1 MRSPDGIE
9 VHQPGASTV
18 RESDRVYM
26 LGKTMINRFTD
37 VRCGS
42 DTPTH
47 VRSDMGAH
55 RGPGGD
61 ARTGILRVGLAVL
74 VLLLTAAPHATAQD
88 VRVGVRAG
96 PTFGFLNDRAVPFMT
111 TSGLQRGTPHAR
123 VDFHVGAFAILPLS
137 GPIGLQG
144 EVLYLRKGGHFSSLE
159 NLSETDPVYSA
170 EQYQLSYVQ
179 GQVLVRTDLSPSGPL
194 SVHALLGLSLDAA
207 LRGELTRD
215 VRTRRT
221 VFHQQVS
228 LLDHDLLRP
237 WGVGGVLGVS
247 VGYPVGSARRIA
259 LDVRYNPGF
268 RSVFTGAGAP
278 TRGKLTRLDRPLPL
292 MGSPPKMRHDVITL
306 GVSYTVPLG
315 GSPGGDR

>member
-1 MRSPDGIE
+1 MRSIDGTE
-9 VHQPGASTV
+9 VHQPSASTV

-37 VRCGS
+37 GRCGS
-42 DTPTH
+42 DTPTG
-47 VRSDMGAH
+47 VRSEMWEQRA
-55 RGPGGD
+55 PGGD
-61 ARTGILRVGLAVL
+61 AQIGILRVGLAVL
-74 VLLLTAAPHATAQD
+74 ILLLTAAPHATAQHRRAG
-88 VRVGVRAG
+88 VRVG
-96 PTFGFLNDRAVPFMT
+96 PTFGFLNDRVVPFIS
-111 TSGLQRGTPHAR
+111 TSGTPRGTPHAR
-123 VDFHVGAFAILPLS
+123 VDFHIGAFGILPLS

-159 NLSETDPVYSA
+159 NLSETFPVYSA

-221 VFHQQVS
+221 VGHQQVS
-228 LLDHDLLRP
+228 LLDHDLIRS

-247 VGYPVGSARRIA
+247 VGYPLGRGRRMA

-278 TRGKLTRLDRPLPL
+278 TRQPLTQLDRPLPL
-292 MGSPPKMRHDVITL
+292 MGSPPKMRHDVVTL
-306 GVSYTVPLG
+306 GVSYTFPLRRG
-315 GSPGGDR
+315 ADD